1 MRDKD
6 EQEREED
13 SRVYRRNIERIEKYL
28 LSRGVKFPDDPQE
41 KRHLLQDLHLE
52 LDIAIRMSE
61 YYRKPEPKT
70 WVEICRECI
79 Q

>member
-13 SRVYRRNIERIEKYL
+13 SRVYRGNIKMIEDHL
-28 LSRGVKFPDDPQE
+28 LSRGVKLPDDPQE
-41 KRHLLQDLHLE
+41 KRHLLDLLHLQ
-52 LDIAIRMSE
+52 LDYGIRLSE

-70 WVEICRECI
+70 LIETCRECE
-79 Q
+79 

>member
-6 EQEREED
+6 EQEREEATQ
-13 SRVYRRNIERIEKYL
+13 VYRWNKERIEKYL

-41 KRHLLQDLHLE
+41 KRELLDLLHLQ
-52 LDIAIRMSE
+52 LDYAIRLSE

-70 WVEICRECI
+70 LIEICRECE
-79 Q
+79 